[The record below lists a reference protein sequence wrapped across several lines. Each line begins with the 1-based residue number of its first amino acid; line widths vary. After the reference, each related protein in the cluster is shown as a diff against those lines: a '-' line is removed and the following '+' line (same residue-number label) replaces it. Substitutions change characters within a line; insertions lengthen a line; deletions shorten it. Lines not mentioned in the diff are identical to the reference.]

1 MKAFKD
7 FSAKKEIIPE
17 QVELSLPEEYEVFD
31 EPPFELTE
39 EEADK
44 ILDELEYYHDAELG
58 ICWAIIENY
67 IQQHIDEKEEL
78 KNK

>member
-1 MKAFKD
+1 MKTISIKWSTDDVLGVAENMD
-7 FSAKKEIIPE
+7 I
-17 QVELSLPEEYEVFD
+17 
-31 EPPFELTE
+31 ELTE

-44 ILDELEYYHDAELG
+44 ILDELEYYHDAQLG

>member
-1 MKAFKD
+1 MKTISIKWSTLDVLGVAETMD
-7 FSAKKEIIPE
+7 I
-17 QVELSLPEEYEVFD
+17 
-31 EPPFELTE
+31 ELTE

>member
-1 MKAFKD
+1 MKTISIKWSTDDVLGVAENMD
-7 FSAKKEIIPE
+7 I
-17 QVELSLPEEYEVFD
+17 
-31 EPPFELTE
+31 ELTE